1 MKECT
6 AKWIG
11 MILAMIFA
19 GSLQASSTSPLMKLE
34 YFYAKNGRLIGRE
47 VNGIR
52 QNYEYDRRGQLL
64 AIKDRIGND
73 VERYVYDPA
82 GNVLSKTV
90 DGKTTIFTYD
100 KANQLVSSTVDGKTT
115 RYAYDAAGRLVKE
128 GDKTYNYGWLD
139 KILEVQERGNQ
150 IAAFDYHINGQ
161 IASAVYTDK
170 TETFLW
176 DGLALIQR
184 NEVSYVNEP
193 YVTGGNP
200 VLAGDDIMFNDMLGS
215 TLGVKSGAGINAV
228 TMTAFGETDDKD
240 VFFTGKPAVGEL
252 GYAFLF
258 RNYRA
263 DQGKWQT
270 ADPMGYPDGWNNLS
284 YCNNLVTF
292 SIDLFGMKVYDLC
305 DRGGAGSYGHSAQVV
320 TVQHSNG
327 SWSAYTYN
335 YGAGSSGSGTAF
347 NGTESVASTEEAARN
362 AAVQKLDPS
371 GTKYDNM
378 SVWNAGNTQS
388 QAAKDA
394 MDDYVQGGY
403 NPSTHNCR
411 GTLDAGL
418 EAAGYTKGSDHSAKT
433 APAAAN
439 TEDIGLG
446 TAKDLTQTLKNIQ
459 RGYAE

>member
-1 MKECT
+1 MRKDT
-6 AKWIG
+6 AKWFG
-11 MILAMIFA
+11 MVLAMIFA

-34 YFYAKNGRLIGRE
+34 YFYAQSGRLIGRE

-64 AIKDRIGND
+64 AIKDRVGND
-73 VERYVYDPA
+73 VERYVYDLA

-90 DGKTTIFTYD
+90 NGKTTTFTYD

-150 IAAFDYHINGQ
+150 VATFDYHINGQ

-200 VLAGDDIMFNDMLGS
+200 VLAGDDVMFNDMLGS
-215 TLGVKSGAGINAV
+215 TLGVKSGAGINTV

-240 VFFTGKPAVGEL
+240 VFFTGKPTIGEL

-270 ADPMGYPDGWNNLS
+270 SDPLGYPDGWNNLA
-284 YCNNLVTF
+284 YVNNKVM
-292 SIDLFGMKVYDLC
+292 SAIDNFGMNIVHLVDPN
-305 DRGGAGSYGHSAQVV
+305 GAVFGAGHSAWMVGNDQDGY
-320 TVQHSNG
+320 TTYDYRPEG
-327 SWSAYTYN
+327 SAS
-335 YGAGSSGSGTAF
+335 SSGSSSTGGSPASQTFSTFEDALNYLNSGRDAGHKYTEGQTLSTSSRDDNVANWAAQRYMTEDYSLPNHNCYQLGKDMVDNINRVDGTNYQISNNRIPNNAFDDNFSKNWQGTAV
-347 NGTESVASTEEAARN
+347 TE
-362 AAVQKLDPS
+362 
-371 GTKYDNM
+371 
-378 SVWNAGNTQS
+378 
-388 QAAKDA
+388 
-394 MDDYVQGGY
+394 
-403 NPSTHNCR
+403 
-411 GTLDAGL
+411 
-418 EAAGYTKGSDHSAKT
+418 
-433 APAAAN
+433 
-439 TEDIGLG
+439 
-446 TAKDLTQTLKNIQ
+446 
-459 RGYAE
+459 